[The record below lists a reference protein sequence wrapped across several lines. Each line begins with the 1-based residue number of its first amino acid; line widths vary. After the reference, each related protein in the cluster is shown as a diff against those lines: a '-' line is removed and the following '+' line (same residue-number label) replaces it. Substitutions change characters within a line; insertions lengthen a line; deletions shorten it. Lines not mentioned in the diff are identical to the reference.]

1 VQRKPELIQS
11 NDTIG
16 MGWNTYT
23 KLPQNIPNGWK
34 IYQMATKYT
43 NIFHCKNLQNLP
55 EIEIFGLKINH
66 LATLV
71 LGAHGS

>member
-34 IYQMATKYT
+34 IYQMAVKLTKWPQ
-43 NIFHCKNLQNLP
+43 NIPTFSIARP
-55 EIEIFGLKINH
+55 SKIYPK
-66 LATLV
+66 LGFLV
-71 LGAHGS
+71 